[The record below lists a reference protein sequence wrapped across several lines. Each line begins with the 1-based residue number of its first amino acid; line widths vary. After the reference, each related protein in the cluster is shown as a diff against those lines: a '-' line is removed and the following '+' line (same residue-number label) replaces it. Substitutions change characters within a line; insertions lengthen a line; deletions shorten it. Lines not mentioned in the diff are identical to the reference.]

1 MKKKE
6 SMGVQQVICMKGGV
20 GEGSYARNS
29 KSQVGFSLSLSL
41 CLRFFVKGR
50 PAPLMVS
57 LNSLT
62 AFRCPWH
69 QRAQLEYAS

>member
-1 MKKKE
+1 MDVWWESSEERSEMKKE

-41 CLRFFVKGR
+41 SVFAFF
-50 PAPLMVS
+50 
-57 LNSLT
+57 
-62 AFRCPWH
+62 CE
-69 QRAQLEYAS
+69 RAASSFDGFTK